1 MAISTP
7 ARGPH
12 AENVASLELQR
23 TLARQRRFDSI
34 PDEDNVRLELVD
46 GSMYKYKG
54 KVETVASEIEG
65 STGAIAFRARFSNP
79 EKLLKHGA
87 SGKIK
92 LSTDV
97 ENVLM
102 IPQKAVMEIQ
112 DKNYVFL
119 VGKDNRVK
127 MQGIVLGNRKGLDY
141 IVQSGLNPGDRI
153 VLEGVQILRDGD
165 KIKPTVKKF

>member
-1 MAISTP
+1 
-7 ARGPH
+7 
-12 AENVASLELQR
+12 
-23 TLARQRRFDSI
+23 
-34 PDEDNVRLELVD
+34 
-46 GSMYKYKG
+46 
-54 KVETVASEIEG
+54 
-65 STGAIAFRARFSNP
+65 
-79 EKLLKHGA
+79 LLKHGA